1 MSFLNRTRIPLQ
13 NIQRQF
19 IKSKTATATYA
30 SMDQSHATGD
40 SIVPGKAQEK
50 LPKGVEDG
58 VPDAIHDTGSS
69 KSHATGDSIVPKGI
83 QKAVPEGLE
92 KALPDSIH
100 DTSKGGIH
108 SVSPPQTTHMWQ
120 LVLDTVANFLQ
131 MKN

>member
-1 MSFLNRTRIPLQ
+1 
-13 NIQRQF
+13 
-19 IKSKTATATYA
+19 
-30 SMDQSHATGD
+30 MDQSHASGD

-69 KSHATGDSIVPKGI
+69 KSHATGDSMVPKGI

-108 SVSPPQTTHMWQ
+108 SVSYALLTSLRQIC
-120 LVLDTVANFLQ
+120 LAYNG
-131 MKN
+131 

>member
-1 MSFLNRTRIPLQ
+1 
-13 NIQRQF
+13 
-19 IKSKTATATYA
+19 
-30 SMDQSHATGD
+30 MDQSHATGD
-40 SIVPGKAQEK
+40 SVVPGKAQEK

-69 KSHATGDSIVPKGI
+69 KSHATGDSMVPKGI

-108 SVSPPQTTHMWQ
+108 SVSYALLTSLRQTW
-120 LVLDTVANFLQ
+120 LAYNG
-131 MKN
+131 